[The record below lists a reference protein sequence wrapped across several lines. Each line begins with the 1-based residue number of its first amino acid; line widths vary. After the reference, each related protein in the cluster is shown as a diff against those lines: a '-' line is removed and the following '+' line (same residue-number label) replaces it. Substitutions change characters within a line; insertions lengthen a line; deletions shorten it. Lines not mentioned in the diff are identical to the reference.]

1 MAERRSAQEAG
12 SDAPMVWLRN
22 ASISESSHYPLADDE
37 MDWLAVVEITVVAW
51 KHFVTSGPWLHHVS
65 FAAPLMTCHLSVVCG
80 QIVALGPTIGALSL
94 LGR

>member
-1 MAERRSAQEAG
+1 MAERRSAEEAG

-22 ASISESSHYPLADDE
+22 ASISASSHCVLADDE
-37 MDWLAVVEITVVAW
+37 MDWLAVVEITVVTW
-51 KHFVTSGPWLHHVS
+51 KHFVTSGPWLDHVS

-80 QIVALGPTIGALSL
+80 QIVALGPSIGDLSL